1 MVTGSFSARGIVRSV
16 FHHGGGT
23 RLTRF
28 AHRHSL
34 RILMYHRFRD
44 IPAWDAQCRHLRRH
58 YEPLALSE
66 VVTRLERGEPLPPNA
81 VVLTIDDGYRDCYTG
96 AYPTLRK
103 YGLPAIVYL
112 ATNLLDS
119 GEWLWTDRVTWM
131 YEHSP
136 LLSSPALAAR
146 HEAAARAYERLKAL
160 PNDERMRELAS
171 LSDELRVHPPESP
184 PADYEPL
191 SWDEAREMARHG
203 IEFGAHTR
211 SHPILSRLS
220 SRAEVAAEVVGS
232 RERVGEELGSPV
244 LHFCYPNGM
253 AEDFTTETV
262 AVVRDAGFVT
272 AVTAQSGLNAT
283 GADRFRLRRIAQDP
297 DNPETRFAS
306 RVAGFH
312 V

>member
-66 VVTRLERGEPLPPNA
+66 TVTRFERGEPLPPNA
-81 VVLTIDDGYRDCYTG
+81 LVLTIDDGYRDCYTS

-103 YGLPAIVYL
+103 YGLPAVVYL

-136 LLSSPALAAR
+136 LLSSLAVAAR
-146 HEAAARAYERLKAL
+146 HEAAARASQQLKAL
-160 PNDERMRELAS
+160 PNHERMRRLAS
-171 LSDELRVHPPESP
+171 LSDELRMHPPETP

-232 RERVGEELGSPV
+232 RERVEEELGSPV

-283 GADRFRLRRIAQDP
+283 GADWFRLRRIAQDP

>member
-1 MVTGSFSARGIVRSV
+1 MVTRSPAARGLVRSV

-23 RLTRF
+23 WLTRF

-44 IPAWDAQCRHLRRH
+44 VSAWDAQCRHLRRH

-66 VVTRLERGEPLPPNA
+66 VVVRLERGEPLPPNA

-103 YGLPAIVYL
+103 YGLPAVVYL

-131 YEHSP
+131 HEHSP
-136 LLSSPALAAR
+136 VLASQAIGAR
-146 HEAAARAYERLKAL
+146 REAAARANEALKAL
-160 PNDERMRELAS
+160 PNDERILELRS
-171 LSDELRVHPPESP
+171 LSDELGVHPPGSP
-184 PADYEPL
+184 PAGYEPL
-191 SWDEAREMARHG
+191 SWDEAREMERHG
-203 IEFGAHTR
+203 IEFGAHTC

-220 SRAEVAAEVVGS
+220 SRAEIVAEVVGS
-232 RERVGEELGSPV
+232 RDRVGEELGSPAR
-244 LHFCYPNGM
+244 HFCYPNGM

-262 AVVRDAGFVT
+262 AVVREAGFVT
-272 AVTAQSGLNAT
+272 AVTAQSGLNRA
-283 GADRFRLRRIAQDP
+283 GADWFRLRRIAQDS
-297 DNPETRFAS
+297 DNPESRFAS
-306 RVAGFH
+306 RVAGFR